1 METMRA
7 TLQSMREQIMRLVAQ
22 FLDDGAS
29 WVWSLLILCGL
40 LLLIWL
46 IALLCGA
53 ILIISDALSS
63 SGSVIRRIFE
73 VDDAPAMTN
82 SGLRSSLIRGT
93 WAMIY
98 LSTLVVPVALLCGLL
113 ITSELTNI
121 VAIWGIITL
130 SVGLPV
136 SIWRF
141 FSNAYP

>member
-7 TLQSMREQIMRLVAQ
+7 TFQSMREQSILLVAQ

-29 WVWSLLILCGL
+29 WGWILLMLCGL

-46 IALLCGA
+46 IALLLGA
-53 ILIISDALSS
+53 MLIISDALSS

-73 VDDAPAMTN
+73 VDDAPEMTN
-82 SGLRSSLIRGT
+82 SGLRSSLIRST

-98 LSTLVVPVALLCGLL
+98 LSTLMVPVALLCGLL
-113 ITSELTNI
+113 ITSELTDI
-121 VAIWGIITL
+121 LTIWGIITL

-136 SIWRF
+136 SLWHF